1 MRFPG
6 RYSILEQLSEYVAGA
21 AEEAGLDGRALYA
34 VRLAVDEAATNI
46 IQHAYGGEDVG
57 DFECDCQVT
66 DEGLEIVLRDWGT
79 SFDPAS
85 VPEPDFSVDLEELPD
100 HGAGMLLIR
109 RLMDEVAY
117 KMSAEGNTI
126 SMLKRRG

>member
-1 MRFPG
+1 M
-6 RYSILEQLSEYVAGA
+6 V
-21 AEEAGLDGRALYA
+21 
-34 VRLAVDEAATNI
+34 
-46 IQHAYGGEDVG
+46 
-57 DFECDCQVT
+57 
-66 DEGLEIVLRDWGT
+66 VLRDWGT